1 MRAPG
6 LEFNSVTHERM
17 GASPNQS
24 NASGRV
30 SPVVGAV
37 VVAVVLALLYLVPAS
52 TLGFWE
58 PWETSLAT
66 LGRHL
71 ATTDGVSVFAP
82 MRDDVL
88 VARPWL
94 QTALLSAGYSLG
106 GGTELGFRVPLALL
120 NIFAALFAFVVMSRL
135 FGTVRAACASLLFG
149 ATPLVL
155 LSSTSLAGQAV
166 YEAPLV
172 LTIMSLA
179 ALVADWER
187 PRPIFAALCWV
198 FLACCLWAGGILG
211 LSLPL
216 SIVALFAIGTQDSQ
230 YADTPRAPGL
240 ILAALVLGTTVA
252 WPLLQVPSVG
262 WDDTKDWVGVGAALG
277 GPVALLLA
285 VGPRSRLRQAFHR
298 IGTPIGVVFFAA
310 FVGLPMSVLFG
321 ATETAHE
328 AVSFLFYQDFLT
340 GRVLPEHVT
349 YDVHIRLVGAA
360 AFPAV
365 IFVPFA
371 FAWVLRTYETRADDT
386 DDQLDGPR
394 YFKLLMALWMG
405 AGFLTF
411 GLGASLAGNY
421 GFPLAFPM
429 VATAALA
436 LGDQKFRET
445 LMGDRIVFHLVGLAA
460 FLLLA
465 MTSKDVRGTFDEE
478 MGRPG
483 PHVIFERL
491 LTDGSVDF
499 PATYAFENISIFML
513 LWTVMI
519 VVAFAAPIDN
529 LRRLGET
536 LGQMLPASA
545 TAPTGRM
552 ARMGNYVA
560 SLVRRALRILSGWL
574 LKLHGVIEPLL
585 RTVRRG
591 ASVAVVCAAL
601 FTASTVAWAF
611 HLAFIDIPG
620 VTNHL
625 SQKGMMDT
633 FAELSG
639 DPDSLLYVAGINEND
654 NSYYLGEGNIER
666 VPRVAQLR
674 ETFCEAEGRAF
685 AVIEFDDLAEAHSSA
700 RESREGDGECDA
712 AQPFYVVDGRSTRY
726 VLLSNELHEDA
737 GETDQSAIAENVFTM
752 ETLPEGAVVVEEEVL
767 IDGKLRLVATQI
779 DPNPIDRGDLT
790 ISAYFEVLEQPT
802 SNYEAFIHIDY
813 GGNRINGDHDP
824 VHGYYPM
831 RNWVVGEIVRDSY
844 TVEVSR
850 ADRAGVYD
858 VHYGFFR
865 GDDRLEVVGS
875 ASDNRIFLGRVTIE

>member
-6 LEFNSVTHERM
+6 LEFNSVTNERM
-17 GASPNQS
+17 GVSPNHP
-24 NASGRV
+24 NASGPT
-30 SPVVGAV
+30 STVVGAV
-37 VVAVVLALLYLVPAS
+37 VVAGVLALLYLIPAS

-82 MRDDVL
+82 MRGDTL
-88 VARPWL
+88 ISRPWL
-94 QTALLSAGYSLG
+94 QTALLSAGYTIG
-106 GGTELGFRVPLALL
+106 GGSELGFRVPLALL
-120 NIFAALFAFVVMSRL
+120 NILASVFAFFVMNRF
-135 FGTVRAACASLLFG
+135 FGAVRAASAALLFG
-149 ATPLVL
+149 ATPIVL

-172 LTIMSLA
+172 LTLMSLA
-179 ALVADWER
+179 ALAGDWER
-187 PRPIFAALCWV
+187 PRPLFAVLFWV
-198 FLACCLWAGGILG
+198 FLADCLWAGGIIG

-216 SIVALFAIGTQDSQ
+216 TVAALFAVGTQDEE
-230 YADTPRAPGL
+230 YAGSPRLLWLFAAGMV
-240 ILAALVLGTTVA
+240 LAITVV
-252 WPLLQVPSVG
+252 WPLLRVPEVG
-262 WDDTKDWVGVGAALG
+262 WDETKDWVGVGAALG

-285 VGPRSRLRQAFHR
+285 MGPGSRIRQVIHPIA
-298 IGTPIGVVFFAA
+298 TPVGVVL
-310 FVGLPMSVLFG
+310 FVALVGVPLSALLG
-321 ATETAHE
+321 ATESGHE
-328 AVSFLFYQDFLT
+328 AAQFLLYQDFLT

-349 YDVHIRLVGAA
+349 YDVHIRLIGAS

-371 FAWVLRTYETRADDT
+371 FAWVLRTYETRSDDT
-386 DDQLDGPR
+386 DDQPDGPR

-411 GLGASLAGNY
+411 GLSASLAGNY

-436 LGDQKFRET
+436 LGDQKFRAA
-445 LMGDRIVFHLVGLAA
+445 LMDQRIVFHLVGLAA

-491 LTDGSVDF
+491 LTDGAVDF
-499 PATYAFENISIFML
+499 PATYAFENISLFML
-513 LWTVMI
+513 LWTLMI
-519 VVAFAAPIDN
+519 VVSFAAPIDN
-529 LRRLGET
+529 LRRLGHT
-536 LGQMLPASA
+536 LDTMLPAADSA
-545 TAPTGRM
+545 PSGRIAKLR
-552 ARMGNYVA
+552 ARIV
-560 SLVRRALRILSGWL
+560 SLARRILGLGARL
-574 LKLHGVIEPLL
+574 LLALHAAIEP
-585 RTVRRG
+585 RVRAARRG
-591 ASVAVVCAAL
+591 VSVAAACMVL

-611 HLAFIDIPG
+611 HLAFIDVPG

-633 FAELSG
+633 FADLSG

-654 NSYYLGEGNIER
+654 NSYYLGEGNVER
-666 VPRVAQLR
+666 LNRVGDLR
-674 ETFCEAEGRAF
+674 ETFCESEARAF

-700 RESREGDGECDA
+700 RETREGDGPCDP

-726 VLLSNELHEDA
+726 VLLSNELHADA
-737 GETDQSAIAENVFTM
+737 GETDQSVIAENVFTM
-752 ETLPEGAVVVEEEVL
+752 ETLPEGAVVVDDEVL

-802 SNYEAFIHIDY
+802 SNYEAFIHVDY

-875 ASDNRIFLGRVTIE
+875 ASDNRMFLGTVTIE